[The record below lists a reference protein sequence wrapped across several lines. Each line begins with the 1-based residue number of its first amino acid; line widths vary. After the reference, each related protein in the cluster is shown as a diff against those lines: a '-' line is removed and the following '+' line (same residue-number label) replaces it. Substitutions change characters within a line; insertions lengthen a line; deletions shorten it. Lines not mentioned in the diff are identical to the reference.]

1 MKRVKVPGLDIK
13 IPPGS
18 AFKIETPPMMSKMHL
33 LAAVVAPRGYGK
45 GVITTNL
52 IEQLRVVDRLILIS
66 PSAASNKTL
75 NDRLR
80 KILAPEDIFTDPND
94 IGVLDKIV
102 AIVEQER
109 DDYEEYWDKKRKFE
123 LLMKK
128 LESDTPLFHI
138 PTDVL
143 MDNFDGDTFRPPKHR
158 WNGRRPVIMVWFD
171 DVFGSEIMGGRGAKK
186 LSQICIKHRHLGALK
201 EGGAIG
207 ASLIFNMQSYKSAQG
222 GIPKALRGNLTLL
235 LLGKTKSEKELL
247 EIAEEFGSEIGVT
260 QFLELYKQATDE
272 PHSFLMIDLHPKPDF
287 HPSQFRKNLSEFI
300 IP

>member
-1 MKRVKVPGLDIK
+1 MRRVKVPGLDIK

-18 AFKIETPPMMSKMHL
+18 AFKIETPAMMPKMHL

-52 IEQLRVVDRLILIS
+52 IEQLKVVDRLILVS
-66 PSAASNKTL
+66 PSAASNKAL
-75 NDRLR
+75 NDRL
-80 KILAPEDIFTDPND
+80 KSILAPEDIFTNPND
-94 IGVLDKIV
+94 ITVLDRIV
-102 AIVEQER
+102 DIVEKER
-109 DDYEEYWDKKRKFE
+109 DDYEEYWEKKRKFD

-128 LESDTPLFHI
+128 LESDTPLFQI

-143 MDNFDGDTFRPPKHR
+143 MDNFDGSNFKPPEHR
-158 WNGRRPVIMVWFD
+158 WKGRRPVIMVWFD
-171 DVFGSEIMGGRGAKK
+171 DVFGSEILGGRGAKR
-186 LSQICIKHRHLGALK
+186 LSNICMMHRHLGALR

-207 ASLIFNMQSYKSAQG
+207 ASLVFNVQAYKSAQNS
-222 GIPKALRGNLTLL
+222 IPKALRGNLTLL

-247 EIAEEFGSEIGVT
+247 EIAEEFGSEIGVP

-272 PHSFLMIDLHPKPDF
+272 PHSFLTIDLFPKKE